1 MCARI
6 ICAYIIMTVYAYIS
20 LCNVHTYNYDSIY
33 AYISIM
39 TVYAYVSMMTVYA
52 YISLC
57 NDAHAGP
64 DLDKFTEL
72 ALTFYFYYVN
82 FGPLSRGTAA
92 TGLYP
97 YLYLY
102 LYLYLSIYLSIYLS
116 NYLSICLSIYLS
128 INPSI
133 YLSVYSAVTRNCCD
147 RSLFFSLS
155 LSTHTHS
162 HPLSHAYRR
171 RTLKASSTVNFE
183 TTPNNTPQKFTRK
196 PERFTFHTHISVRS
210 TFSLPQ

>member
-1 MCARI
+1 MCVCARI
-6 ICAYIIMTVYAYIS
+6 ICAYIMMTVYACIS

-97 YLYLY
+97 YLYL
-102 LYLYLSIYLSIYLS
+102 SIYLSIYPTI
-116 NYLSICLSIYLS
+116 YLSVCLSIYLS
-128 INPSI
+128 IHQSI
-133 YLSVYSAVTRNCCD
+133 YLSIALLLTRNCCD

-155 LSTHTHS
+155 LSPHTHS